1 MHSVL
6 LAARPLGSFL
16 PGTGKLYSLDP
27 APTAEYEEPALPR
40 VGICFT
46 QLSSSF
52 TVVPSL
58 HRMAFYSHPSW
69 DITCT
74 VQGKIT
80 KRTYISHRKC
90 SSSTINMPKKKMTE
104 CWCPGAGTRWIGY
117 LFPWFVWQGCNIYDL
132 FKAEM
137 STIFFDKAGYT
148 MKKKYFYSKTLN
160 LELSSCFNSN
170 GTYTEYIYFLTNVI
184 LSYLF
189 NRWCRCWLTRWH
201 SRCCNSYRSC
211 LCTRSIGI
219 SYRSHGFCCLIFR
232 RKKRKRTLRVMILD
246 ELCFTG
252 IENSI

>member
-104 CWCPGAGTRWIGY
+104 CWCPGAGTRWIRY

-148 MKKKYFYSKTLN
+148 MKKKYFYEGSLGAPWH
-160 LELSSCFNSN
+160 FF
-170 GTYTEYIYFLTNVI
+170 YFSI
-184 LSYLF
+184 RLF
-189 NRWCRCWLTRWH
+189 ESVSLM
-201 SRCCNSYRSC
+201 
-211 LCTRSIGI
+211 LP
-219 SYRSHGFCCLIFR
+219 
-232 RKKRKRTLRVMILD
+232 
-246 ELCFTG
+246 
-252 IENSI
+252 